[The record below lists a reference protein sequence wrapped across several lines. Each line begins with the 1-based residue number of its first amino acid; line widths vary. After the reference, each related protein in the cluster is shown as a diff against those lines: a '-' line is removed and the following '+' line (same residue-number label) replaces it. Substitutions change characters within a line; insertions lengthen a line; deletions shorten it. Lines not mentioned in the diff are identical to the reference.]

1 MREARPGI
9 ILQARY
15 GSTRLRAKA
24 LARLGP
30 WTILEHCLR
39 RLLESGAG
47 EVVLATT
54 SRPEDDALA
63 AVAENL
69 GVAVH
74 RGACD
79 DVLARYVAAA
89 EMYGLDP
96 IVRATG
102 DNPLVDRQAPVRLL
116 RVLRETGAEY
126 VGEEGLPVGAGVEVV
141 TLDALRRAAALASD
155 PHDREHVTTF
165 IRRHPDRFSVVMV
178 GAPRSLRR
186 PGLSLTVDRAGD
198 LERVR
203 ELLAM
208 ARSPMPDLADVIQA
222 ADLLRARE
230 GVL

>member
-1 MREARPGI
+1 MREGRPGI

-15 GSTRLRAKA
+15 GSTRLRGKA

-74 RGACD
+74 RGPCD

-89 EMYGLDP
+89 QMHRLDP

-102 DNPLVDRQAPVRLL
+102 DNPLVDRQAPARLL
-116 RVLRETGAEY
+116 RVLRETGADY
-126 VGEEGLPVGAGVEVV
+126 VGEEGLPVGAAVEAV
-141 TLDALRRAAALASD
+141 TLDALHRAAAVASD
-155 PHDREHVTTF
+155 PHDREHVTTY
-165 IRRHPDRFSVVMV
+165 IRRHPERFAVVMV
-178 GAPRSLRR
+178 GAPRRLRR
-186 PGLSLTVDRAGD
+186 STLSLTVDRRDD

-203 ELLAM
+203 ELLTM
-208 ARSPMPDLADVIQA
+208 ARSPMPDLDDVIQA

>member
-1 MREARPGI
+1 MSERRPGI

-15 GSTRLRAKA
+15 GSTRLRGKA

-30 WTILEHCLR
+30 WTLLEHCLR
-39 RLLESGAG
+39 RLLESGVG

-54 SRPEDDALA
+54 RRPEDDALA
-63 AVAENL
+63 AVAETL

-74 RGACD
+74 RGPCD

-89 EMYGLDP
+89 ERYGLDP

-102 DNPLVDRQAPVRLL
+102 DNPLVDRQAPARLL
-116 RVLRETGAEY
+116 RVLRETGADY
-126 VGEEGLPVGAGVEVV
+126 VGEEGLPVGAAVEAV

-165 IRRHPDRFSVVMV
+165 IRRHPERFAVVMV
-178 GAPRSLRR
+178 DAPPRLRR
-186 PGLSLTVDRAGD
+186 GRLSLTVDRRDD

-208 ARSPMPDLADVIQA
+208 ARSPMPDLDDVIQA